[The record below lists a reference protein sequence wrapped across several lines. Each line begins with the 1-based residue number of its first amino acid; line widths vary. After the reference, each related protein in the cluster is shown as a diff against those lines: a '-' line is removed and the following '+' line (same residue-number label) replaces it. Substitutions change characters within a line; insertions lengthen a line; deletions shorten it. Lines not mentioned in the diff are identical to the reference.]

1 MSPRWGG
8 GRQSERRS
16 SDSPL
21 HSRFDTIRAFLPECN
36 ARYPSEGIK
45 GTVPSFLPF
54 PSVIRTRQH
63 VNLGRNPRSLAKTR
77 LPRLVTTPQV
87 TISEAATQGYS
98 TVAPPIAFNHSG
110 APSIQH
116 ATVNNNT
123 FVMRV
128 HTCRHC
134 GEVFPPY
141 PDLRQHLDSHVQPP
155 IGHTCTT
162 CKKSFTRREYLLKH
176 STRCRPKPFVCD
188 SSFGRKDNLDRHKRT
203 VQCGSPPQP
212 EPSAPKR
219 RRIALNEDPLSP
231 PPVEQL
237 DDELSSDL
245 QDAVRDNW
253 GSIRTYVAQ
262 GPVQTR
268 YNHRLTT
275 MDTRERQEPLR
286 QLFEEQTTDFKV
298 NLSFGFILKQKVTGR
313 LRYYHSSN
321 NCCGRL
327 LEEPSSITNRGDF
340 DRFLAR
346 IQESDILQWAIA
358 QRPNSD
364 WVCEHVTNATFF
376 LNKII
381 HHPIGCVGVTLPDYL
396 KHNKAIVGLEKDHH
410 RNATYNDNLCL
421 FRCLALHQGCD
432 VRRLETT
439 VVTLYAKYTD
449 TLVHHDFAGV
459 TIDDLSKIEATFGVN
474 VVVYKLVPTGNEK
487 TKAEIVRRSLCSYAQ
502 TMYLNLYEA
511 HFSYIKDIRMYSHS
525 YKCSK
530 CEQALWKTPYDLHRH
545 ERTCEAGVNRKY
557 KGGVYHPPPSV
568 FERLD
573 DEGIV
578 VEKMLRYYPYRATFD
593 FESYFSDERLPAN
606 SDKLQW
612 SARHIPLSVSVASN
626 VPGHEAPCCFITD
639 GDSEKLVVD
648 MMRHLHT
655 ISDAAYESLS
665 ASYADVLDQLKA
677 RKESWDDAESEANTE
692 EEENE
697 KESKTNP
704 FNTLAEQLLGWLR
717 QLPVV
722 GFNSGKYDLNVVKKF
737 FIPYLMKPSEDDEID
752 ETRFVIK
759 RQNTFMCFSTNK
771 LKFLDMV
778 NFLAPGYSY
787 DKYLTAYGCM
797 QQKGHFPYEYMDGI
811 GKLEDRALPPQAAF
825 YSRLK
830 NEGISDEDYARCQA
844 VWHDNKMETLRDYL
858 IFYNNL
864 DVTPFLE
871 AISKQ
876 FTFYRDRGIDMFKDG
891 ISVPGLSLLYLFNNL
906 PPKTFFTV
914 FNQTNSD
921 LHKLVKDNI
930 VGGPAII
937 FHRYHEKDVT
947 KIRGGGETCRSIVG
961 YDANALYLWAI
972 MQDMPTGW
980 YTRRREENK
989 FRPQQAQ
996 PYGQMAIQWL
1006 TRESDRTGCTIRH
1019 QGNGREKRIGKLPV
1033 DGWCAETRTA
1043 YQFHGCFWHGCPK
1056 CHTDPEETNPKN
1068 NKTMATLL
1076 ADTKKHTTYLR
1087 RHVKVV
1093 EMWECDWKRERDP
1106 PRRQKWKMTQQQIIT
1121 AVIDGTLFGMVEC
1134 DVRVPEHLQDH
1145 FAEMQPIFKNMTVTR
1160 DDIGPFMRQYAEE
1173 HDIMSTPR
1181 RMLVGSFHGIK
1192 LLLATPLLRWY
1203 LAHGLVVDRLYQVVN
1218 YEPNPCFQR
1227 FGESV
1232 SAARRAGD
1240 ADPEKAIIADTMK
1253 LLGNSGYGK
1262 TVTNVDRHRDI
1273 KYCTEVGTSS
1283 HINNKRIRQLDV
1295 VTEDAYEVTSNKA
1308 RVTYDLPLHI
1318 GFFVYQYAKLRMLQ
1332 FYYDFIDRYVERPLY
1347 QYCEMDTDSAYI
1359 ALAGDSIDDLVAP
1372 EHREHYF
1379 RNMSQWLPA
1388 ECCDNH
1394 KDDYVHTRL
1403 A

>member
-1 MSPRWGG
+1 MHKCES
-8 GRQSERRS
+8 
-16 SDSPL
+16 
-21 HSRFDTIRAFLPECN
+21 CC
-36 ARYPSEGIK
+36 
-45 GTVPSFLPF
+45 
-54 PSVIRTRQH
+54 RT
-63 VNLGRNPRSLAKTR
+63 
-77 LPRLVTTPQV
+77 
-87 TISEAATQGYS
+87 
-98 TVAPPIAFNHSG
+98 
-110 APSIQH
+110 
-116 ATVNNNT
+116 
-123 FVMRV
+123 
-128 HTCRHC
+128 
-134 GEVFPPY
+134 
-141 PDLRQHLDSHVQPP
+141 
-155 IGHTCTT
+155 
-162 CKKSFTRREYLLKH
+162 FTRRDHLVRH
-176 STRCRPKPFVCD
+176 SSRCRPKAFLCATCN

-203 VQCGSPPQP
+203 MRCGAPPQP
-212 EPSAPKR
+212 GPSAPKR

-275 MDTRERQEPLR
+275 MDTRELQEPLR
-286 QLFEEQTTDFKV
+286 QLFEEQTTAFKV

-327 LEEPSSITNRGDF
+327 LEEPSLITNRGDF

-396 KHNKAIVGLEKDHH
+396 KHNKAVVGLAKDEHG
-410 RNATYNDNLCL
+410 ATYNDNLCL

-432 VRRLETT
+432 VRHLEAT

-449 TLVHHDFAGV
+449 TLVHDFAGV

-474 VVVYKLVPTGNEK
+474 VVVYKLD
-487 TKAEIVRRSLCSYAQ
+487 EITDGTTVGELVRRSLCQ
-502 TMYLNLYEA
+502 FTDTMTLNLYET
-511 HFSYIKDIRMYSHS
+511 HFSYIRDINMYCHS
-525 YKCSK
+525 YRCSR
-530 CEQALWKTPYDLHRH
+530 CGESLWKYPSLLKKH
-545 ERTCEAGVNRKY
+545 ELTCEGGIRRVY
-557 KGGVYHPPPSV
+557 KGGVYRPPASI

-573 DEGIV
+573 DEGIIV
-578 VEKMLRYYPYRATFD
+578 SPVLRYFPYRPTFD
-593 FESYFSDERLPAN
+593 FECYFDRDNVPADTN
-606 SDKLQW
+606 TLQW
-612 SARHIPLSVSVASN
+612 SARHVPLSVSVASN
-626 VPGHEAPCCFITD
+626 VPGHEDAQCYITN
-639 GDSEKLVVD
+639 GDSDKLVAD
-648 MMRHLHT
+648 MMSHLHAV
-655 ISDAAYESLS
+655 SDAAFESLKPLYES
-665 ASYADVLDQLKA
+665 VLDKLKML
-677 RKESWDDAESEANTE
+677 KEEWDSAEEECGLEEAESEANAD
-692 EEENE
+692 
-697 KESKTNP
+697 ESKTNP
-704 FNTLAEQLLGWLR
+704 YKTLENQLQVWLH

-722 GFNSGKYDLNVVKKF
+722 GFNSGRYDLNAIKKF
-737 FIPYLMKPSEDDEID
+737 FVPLLIHNNAA
-752 ETRFVIK
+752 VIK
-759 RQNTFMCFSTNK
+759 RQNTYMCLSTDK
-771 LKFLDMV
+771 LKFVDIC
-778 NFLAPGYSY
+778 NYLAPGVSY
-787 DKYLTAYGCM
+787 DKYLKAYGCEL
-797 QQKGHFPYEYMDGI
+797 QKGHFPYEYMDDLQ
-811 GKLEDRALPPQAAF
+811 KLEDRVLPPQSAF
-825 YSRLK
+825 FSRLK
-830 NEGISDEDYARCQA
+830 NEGISNDDYALCQA
-844 VWHDNKMETLRDYL
+844 VWRDNGMETLREYL
-858 IFYNNL
+858 IWYNNR
-864 DVTPFLE
+864 DVTPFLD

-876 FTFYRDRGIDMFKDG
+876 FAFYRDRDIDMFKDG
-891 ISVPGLSLLYLFNNL
+891 ISVPGLSLLHLFNDL
-906 PPKTFFTV
+906 PNDTNFVTF
-914 FNQTNSD
+914 NRTNSD

-937 FHRYHEKDVT
+937 FHRYHEKNVT
-947 KIRGGGETCRSIVG
+947 RIRGGGETCRSIVG

-989 FRPQQAQ
+989 FRPQQTQ

-1106 PRRQKWKMTQQQIIT
+1106 PPRQKWKMTQNEILT
-1121 AVIDGTLFGMVEC
+1121 AVIDGTLFGMIEC
-1134 DVRVPEHLQDH
+1134 DIHVPPELRPY
-1145 FAEMQPIFKNMTVTR
+1145 FSEMQPIFKNTTVTR

-1203 LAHGLVVDRLYQVVN
+1203 LAHGLVVDRVYQVVD

-1240 ADPEKAIIADTMK
+1240 ADPDKAIIADTMK
-1253 LLGNSGYGK
+1253 LLGNSAYGK
-1262 TVTNVDRHRDI
+1262 TVTNVDRHR
-1273 KYCTEVGTSS
+1273 KVTYCTEVGTSLLVG
-1283 HINNKRIRQLDV
+1283 NKRFRQLDV
-1295 VTEDAYEVTSNKA
+1295 VTDDAYEITSSKA
-1308 RVTYDLPLHI
+1308 RVTYDLPHHI

-1332 FYYDFIDRYVERPLY
+1332 FYCDFVDR
-1347 QYCEMDTDSAYI
+1347 
-1359 ALAGDSIDDLVAP
+1359 
-1372 EHREHYF
+1372 
-1379 RNMSQWLPA
+1379 
-1388 ECCDNH
+1388 
-1394 KDDYVHTRL
+1394 
-1403 A
+1403 

>member
-1 MSPRWGG
+1 
-8 GRQSERRS
+8 
-16 SDSPL
+16 
-21 HSRFDTIRAFLPECN
+21 
-36 ARYPSEGIK
+36 
-45 GTVPSFLPF
+45 
-54 PSVIRTRQH
+54 
-63 VNLGRNPRSLAKTR
+63 
-77 LPRLVTTPQV
+77 
-87 TISEAATQGYS
+87 
-98 TVAPPIAFNHSG
+98 
-110 APSIQH
+110 
-116 ATVNNNT
+116 
-123 FVMRV
+123 
-128 HTCRHC
+128 
-134 GEVFPPY
+134 
-141 PDLRQHLDSHVQPP
+141 
-155 IGHTCTT
+155 
-162 CKKSFTRREYLLKH
+162 
-176 STRCRPKPFVCD
+176 
-188 SSFGRKDNLDRHKRT
+188 
-203 VQCGSPPQP
+203 
-212 EPSAPKR
+212 
-219 RRIALNEDPLSP
+219 
-231 PPVEQL
+231 
-237 DDELSSDL
+237 
-245 QDAVRDNW
+245 
-253 GSIRTYVAQ
+253 
-262 GPVQTR
+262 
-268 YNHRLTT
+268 
-275 MDTRERQEPLR
+275 MDTRELQEPLR
-286 QLFEEQTTDFKV
+286 QLFEEQTTAFKV

-327 LEEPSSITNRGDF
+327 LEEPSLITNRGDF

-346 IQESDILQWAIA
+346 IQESDILQWAVA

-376 LNKII
+376 FNRIVD
-381 HHPIGCVGVTLPDYL
+381 HPIGCVGINLPDYV
-396 KHNKAIVGLEKDHH
+396 KNNKAIIGLEKD
-410 RNATYNDNLCL
+410 RYRMTTYNDNLCL

-432 VRRLETT
+432 VRHLEAT
-439 VVTLYAKYTD
+439 VSTLYAKYSHKD
-449 TLVHHDFAGV
+449 VHDFAGV

-474 VVVYKLVPTGNEK
+474 VVVYKLVPTGNDK

-639 GDSEKLVVD
+639 GDSEKLVAD

-704 FNTLAEQLLGWLR
+704 FNTLAGQLLGWLR

-722 GFNSGKYDLNVVKKF
+722 GCNSGKYDLNVVKKF

-797 QQKGHFPYEYMDGI
+797 QQKGHFPYEYMGGI

-921 LHKLVKDNI
+921 LHKLVNDNI

-947 KIRGGGETCRSIVG
+947 KIRGGGETCRSIEG

-1068 NKTMATLL
+1068 NKTMAELL

-1106 PRRQKWKMTQQQIIT
+1106 PPRQKWKMTNSRSSQQ
-1121 AVIDGTLFGMVEC
+1121 LSMVRC
-1134 DVRVPEHLQDH
+1134 
-1145 FAEMQPIFKNMTVTR
+1145 
-1160 DDIGPFMRQYAEE
+1160 
-1173 HDIMSTPR
+1173 
-1181 RMLVGSFHGIK
+1181 
-1192 LLLATPLLRWY
+1192 
-1203 LAHGLVVDRLYQVVN
+1203 
-1218 YEPNPCFQR
+1218 
-1227 FGESV
+1227 SV
-1232 SAARRAGD
+1232 
-1240 ADPEKAIIADTMK
+1240 
-1253 LLGNSGYGK
+1253 
-1262 TVTNVDRHRDI
+1262 
-1273 KYCTEVGTSS
+1273 
-1283 HINNKRIRQLDV
+1283 
-1295 VTEDAYEVTSNKA
+1295 
-1308 RVTYDLPLHI
+1308 
-1318 GFFVYQYAKLRMLQ
+1318 
-1332 FYYDFIDRYVERPLY
+1332 
-1347 QYCEMDTDSAYI
+1347 
-1359 ALAGDSIDDLVAP
+1359 
-1372 EHREHYF
+1372 
-1379 RNMSQWLPA
+1379 
-1388 ECCDNH
+1388 
-1394 KDDYVHTRL
+1394 
-1403 A
+1403 

>member
-1 MSPRWGG
+1 MR
-8 GRQSERRS
+8 
-16 SDSPL
+16 
-21 HSRFDTIRAFLPECN
+21 C
-36 ARYPSEGIK
+36 
-45 GTVPSFLPF
+45 
-54 PSVIRTRQH
+54 
-63 VNLGRNPRSLAKTR
+63 
-77 LPRLVTTPQV
+77 
-87 TISEAATQGYS
+87 
-98 TVAPPIAFNHSG
+98 G
-110 APSIQH
+110 APS
-116 ATVNNNT
+116 
-123 FVMRV
+123 
-128 HTCRHC
+128 
-134 GEVFPPY
+134 
-141 PDLRQHLDSHVQPP
+141 QPGP
-155 IGHTCTT
+155 
-162 CKKSFTRREYLLKH
+162 
-176 STRCRPKPFVCD
+176 
-188 SSFGRKDNLDRHKRT
+188 
-203 VQCGSPPQP
+203 
-212 EPSAPKR
+212 APKR
-219 RRIALNEDPLSP
+219 RRIASLDEDPLTP
-231 PPVEQL
+231 PPVEPSN
-237 DDELSSDL
+237 DNLSSAL
-245 QDAVRDNW
+245 QDFVQENWASVRTHVV
-253 GSIRTYVAQ
+253 R

-268 YNHRLTT
+268 YNHRFTT
-275 MDTRERQEPLR
+275 PDMRVLKEPLGE
-286 QLFEEQTTDFKV
+286 LFDEQTTAFKV

-321 NCCGRL
+321 NCCGRYM
-327 LEEPSSITNRGDF
+327 EEPALITNRADF
-340 DRFLAR
+340 ESFQER

-364 WVCEHVTNATFF
+364 WVCEMATNVTFF
-376 LNKII
+376 LNRIVQ
-381 HHPIGCVGVTLPDYL
+381 HPIGCVDVVLPDYV
-396 KHNKAIVGLEKDHH
+396 KNNKAIVGLVKDHH

-421 FRCLALHQGCD
+421 FRCLALHLGRE
-432 VRRLETT
+432 VAALYAEYTNT
-439 VVTLYAKYTD
+439 PVHAFVGVTL
-449 TLVHHDFAGV
+449 
-459 TIDDLSKIEATFGVN
+459 DDLHKVESKFETN
-474 VVVYKLVPTGNEK
+474 VVVYQLVEIANGK
-487 TKAEIVRRSLCSYAQ
+487 TMAELVRRSTGHYTE
-502 TMYLNLYEA
+502 TMYVNLHETHY
-511 HFSYIKDIRMYSHS
+511 SYIRDINMYCHS
-525 YKCSK
+525 WRCRN
-530 CEQALWKTPYDLHRH
+530 CEQALWKNPKDLHRH
-545 ERTCEAGVNRKY
+545 ERTCTEGIKRVY
-557 KGGVYHPPPSV
+557 KGGVYHPPQSV

-626 VPGHEAPCCFITD
+626 VPGHVAPCCFITD
-639 GDSEKLVVD
+639 GDSDKLVAD

-961 YDANALYLWAI
+961 YDANAL
-972 MQDMPTGW
+972 
-980 YTRRREENK
+980 
-989 FRPQQAQ
+989 
-996 PYGQMAIQWL
+996 
-1006 TRESDRTGCTIRH
+1006 
-1019 QGNGREKRIGKLPV
+1019 
-1033 DGWCAETRTA
+1033 
-1043 YQFHGCFWHGCPK
+1043 
-1056 CHTDPEETNPKN
+1056 
-1068 NKTMATLL
+1068 
-1076 ADTKKHTTYLR
+1076 
-1087 RHVKVV
+1087 
-1093 EMWECDWKRERDP
+1093 
-1106 PRRQKWKMTQQQIIT
+1106 
-1121 AVIDGTLFGMVEC
+1121 
-1134 DVRVPEHLQDH
+1134 
-1145 FAEMQPIFKNMTVTR
+1145 
-1160 DDIGPFMRQYAEE
+1160 
-1173 HDIMSTPR
+1173 
-1181 RMLVGSFHGIK
+1181 
-1192 LLLATPLLRWY
+1192 
-1203 LAHGLVVDRLYQVVN
+1203 
-1218 YEPNPCFQR
+1218 
-1227 FGESV
+1227 
-1232 SAARRAGD
+1232 
-1240 ADPEKAIIADTMK
+1240 
-1253 LLGNSGYGK
+1253 
-1262 TVTNVDRHRDI
+1262 
-1273 KYCTEVGTSS
+1273 
-1283 HINNKRIRQLDV
+1283 
-1295 VTEDAYEVTSNKA
+1295 
-1308 RVTYDLPLHI
+1308 
-1318 GFFVYQYAKLRMLQ
+1318 
-1332 FYYDFIDRYVERPLY
+1332 
-1347 QYCEMDTDSAYI
+1347 
-1359 ALAGDSIDDLVAP
+1359 
-1372 EHREHYF
+1372 
-1379 RNMSQWLPA
+1379 
-1388 ECCDNH
+1388 
-1394 KDDYVHTRL
+1394 
-1403 A
+1403 